1 MATIH
6 KPQSPMNKNG
16 EYFYPLTDTTQIL
29 TEDGRRLNVTIAEL
43 NDSLVQVQSTADR
56 AVTKA
61 NAAIPKTLTHNPI
74 MSTSDDT
81 IANWKKLGIGVAWY
95 NINGCLIDQPTQY
108 GFLINL
114 CMDTNNDVRQF
125 WCGQTDFDVYWRNG
139 NAAGWSGSWRRMPTV
154 NDLVLKS
161 GGNFTGNVVAYGSNR
176 SGGNIRNIETCNSG
190 WGGVS
195 TNKILT
201 IRK

>member
-1 MATIH
+1 MLT
-6 KPQSPMNKNG
+6 G
-16 EYFYPLTDTTQIL
+16 EDIAISADDDTTVK
-29 TEDGRRLNVTIAEL
+29 ERV
-43 NDSLVQVQSTADR
+43 DSVRSAASAAQNTADS

-61 NAAIPKTLTHNPI
+61 NAAIPKTLTYNPI

-125 WCGQTDFDVYWRNG
+125 WCGQTDHDVYWRAG
-139 NAAGWSGSWRRMPTV
+139 NAGGWSGSWRRMPTV
-154 NDLVLKS
+154 DDLVLKS
-161 GGNFTGNVVAYGSNR
+161 GGNFTGNVVAYY
-176 SGGNIRNIETCNSG
+176 GNHAGDCIRNIVCSDTQ
-190 WGGVS
+190 WVPMS
-195 TNKILT
+195 TNKIIG